1 MTTKRQHSP
10 ARRAIQIF
18 IVFILSAL
26 IARTSFAEAK
36 NSESRTQQY
45 SCYSNM

>member
-10 ARRAIQIF
+10 ARRAIQVL
-18 IVFILSAL
+18 IVFLLSAL
-26 IARTSFAEAK
+26 IARTSFAETENA
-36 NSESRTQQY
+36 ESRTQQY